1 MVKKCYD
8 IFEVN
13 DVELLQLRYFCDAAE
28 SQNFSKTAQK
38 FMVPPSNISQ
48 TIRRLE
54 KELGYTLFERR
65 ANSVSLNEEGKVFYA
80 AAKQSLSLLDDV
92 KIRLRDTEEQVSG
105 EVRLQVFCNRR
116 LVVDAIRHFHA
127 LYPEVSFVVN
137 HGFPSQEKFDLIIGD
152 DFSARDQ
159 YEKNLLLEE
168 EIALAVSR
176 DNQLSTQEHIQVG
189 DLMKEGFILMHD
201 NSSLYRLTQKVCK
214 EAGFIPKTAIRCD
227 DPFYIRQYVAMNL
240 GVAFVPLHSWQGQMP
255 EQIVCK
261 RIEGL
266 TRRTY
271 IFHPKNS
278 YMTKATAKFAKILT
292 EQV

>member
-1 MVKKCYD
+1 M
-8 IFEVN
+8 
-13 DVELLQLRYFCDAAE
+13 ELLQLKYFCDAAE

-65 ANSVSLNEEGKVFYA
+65 ANSVSLNEEGKIFYA
-80 AAKQSLSLLDDV
+80 AAKQSLSLLDDA

-105 EVRLQVFCNRR
+105 VVRLQVFCNRR
-116 LVVDAIRHFHA
+116 LVVEAIRHFHE

-137 HGFPSQEKFDLIIGD
+137 HGFPSREEFDLIIGD
-152 DFSARDQ
+152 DFWVQDQ
-159 YEKNLLLEE
+159 YDKALLLEE

-176 DNQLSTQEHIQVG
+176 DNRLSTLKQIRVS
-189 DLMKEGFILMHD
+189 DLAEEGFILMHN
-201 NSSLYRLTQKVCK
+201 NSSLYRLTQKVCN
-214 EAGFIPKTAIRCD
+214 EAGFIPKTAIHCD
-227 DPFYIRQYVAMNL
+227 DPFYIRQYVAMDL
-240 GVAFVPLHSWQGQMP
+240 GVAFVPLYSWQGQMP
-255 EQIVCK
+255 EQVVCK
-261 RIEGL
+261 KIEGL

-271 IFHPKNS
+271 VFRPKNC
-278 YMTKATAKFAKILT
+278 YMTKAASTFAKILA